1 MTKKKWTRWL
11 IPGFIFQSVTIGG
24 GYGTGAEIAQYF
36 GASGMVGG
44 LLSALVTLVIWA
56 VMCAVTFEFVRVF
69 KTYDYGS
76 MMKQLLGPLGFLYDI
91 LYYLMMFIVLG
102 VLNATAGSMVSA
114 LTGGSQWIGI
124 FILAVGVVFLVF
136 KGTEMIEKVLS
147 FWSYILYAVYIIFLI
162 AVIAKFGG
170 NISAEFAKG
179 EIASNWFVNGANYAL
194 YNLVVVPLILYTVRD
209 CETRKEAMGCGILA
223 GIIGVVPGIL
233 LLLVMGAD
241 FTNVTQAATPV
252 TVIFDMLDM
261 RWLYIVF
268 EIVLF
273 GTLIETGT
281 GFIKAVTDRI
291 EVHRLHQGRYRPYRS
306 GCHPQRQR
314 AGRMGPSHSR
324 RGHGHHRHRH
334 LHLRPAEPH
343 RQGLRHRRLGIP
355 DHLRHPHAD
364 HRRLQD
370 HQSGQIS
377 SKKSGDTA
385 LGAVSLF
392 APKFEINGRHSLENG

>member
-44 LLSALVTLVIWA
+44 LLSALVT
-56 VMCAVTFEFVRVF
+56 

-291 EVHRLHQGRYRPYRS
+291 EVRQGT
-306 GCHPQRQR
+306 
-314 AGRMGPSHSR
+314 GRMGPSHPR
-324 RGHGHHRHRH
+324 GGHGRHRYRH
-334 LHLRPAEPH
+334 LHLRTAEPH
-343 RQGLRHRRLGIP
+343 RQGLRHLRLGIP
-355 DHLRHPHAD
+355 DHLCHPHAD
-364 HRRLQD
+364 AGRLQD
-370 HQSGQIS
+370 HQVRQIRAETS
-377 SKKSGDTA
+377 KNAALLQRSFFCGGLSVDGNNISKKSSKMGKK
-385 LGAVSLF
+385 SLF
-392 APKFEINGRHSLENG
+392 FHN

>member
-241 FTNVTQAATPV
+241 FANVTQAATPV

-291 EVHRLHQGRYRPYRS
+291 EVAVTRNGRELDAWV
-306 GCHPQRQR
+306 HPTLVV
-314 AGRMGPSHSR
+314 AMAVIGIAISTF
-324 RGHGHHRHRH
+324 
-334 LHLRPAEPH
+334 
-343 RQGLRHRRLGIP
+343 GLLNLIVKGYGTSVWGFLIIYAIPMLTLGVYKI
-355 DHLRHPHAD
+355 
-364 HRRLQD
+364 
-370 HQSGQIS
+370 I
-377 SKKSGDTA
+377 KSG
-385 LGAVSLF
+385 
-392 APKFEINGRHSLENG
+392 K

>member
-1 MTKKKWTRWL
+1 MEKKKKGITRWL

-76 MMKQLLGPLGFLYDI
+76 MMKELLGKAGFLYDI
-91 LYYLMMFIVLG
+91 LYYVMMFIVLG
-102 VLNATAGSMVSA
+102 VLNATAGSMINA
-114 LTGGSQWIGI
+114 LTGASSWIGVI
-124 FILAVGVVFLVF
+124 ILAAGVFVLVFL
-136 KGTEMIEKVLS
+136 GTEAIEKVLS
-147 FWSYILYAVYIIFLI
+147 FWSYVLYAVYIVFLI
-162 AVIAKFGG
+162 AVMVKFGG

-179 EIASNWFVNGANYAL
+179 EIAPNWFTNGANYAL

-209 CETRKEAMGCGILA
+209 CDTRKEAVGSGVLA

-241 FTNVTQAATPV
+241 FANVTAAETPV
-252 TVIFDMLDM
+252 TVIFDLLNM
-261 RWLYIVF
+261 RWLYIIF

-281 GFIKAVTDRI
+281 GFIKAFTDRI
-291 EVHRLHQGRYRPYRS
+291 ETSITRS
-306 GCHPQRQR
+306 GKELAPWVHP
-314 AGRMGPSHSR
+314 ALTVGMVIIGILISTF
-324 RGHGHHRHRH
+324 
-334 LHLRPAEPH
+334 
-343 RQGLRHRRLGIP
+343 GLLNLIVKGYGTSVWGFLFIYAIP
-355 DHLRHPHAD
+355 MLTYGVYKIVKATKN
-364 HRRLQD
+364 Q
-370 HQSGQIS
+370 
-377 SKKSGDTA
+377 A
-385 LGAVSLF
+385 
-392 APKFEINGRHSLENG
+392 